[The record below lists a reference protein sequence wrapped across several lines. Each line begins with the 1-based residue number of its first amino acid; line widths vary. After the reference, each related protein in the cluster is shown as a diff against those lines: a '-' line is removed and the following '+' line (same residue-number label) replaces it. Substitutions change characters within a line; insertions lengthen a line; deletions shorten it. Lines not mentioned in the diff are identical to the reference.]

1 MRALDGFAHTQ
12 PNALWRGSPR
22 ESGGRREAFA
32 TVRESALEGESL
44 VSVDATTARRILIVR
59 LSSLGDVVHALPLLD
74 AVRRARPDAHLGWLV
89 EEATAS
95 LLEGHPQLD
104 RLFVAPRREVLA
116 LARAGRWAAAGGRLR
131 SLLGELRA
139 ERFELS
145 LDAQS
150 NLRSGLLA
158 RASGA
163 SRRVGFAPPFSKEH
177 AHWLLTDP
185 VSAPAG
191 KQLKV
196 ERNLELLRPLG
207 IEPGPARAHVPVSE
221 RARKFAE
228 EVLCAPGPWVA
239 LHPGVSGMGALK
251 QWPPERFAQVA
262 RQLEAS
268 YGARVLVTWGP
279 GEEVLAQRV
288 ARATDGSARVA
299 PATVS
304 LQELA
309 ALYQGCAAVA
319 GSDTGPVHLAAALGV
334 PTVALFGP
342 KDPAIY
348 APWQAQTGRAARV
361 IWKDVHCS
369 PCGKR
374 RCGNIICMPAI
385 GVEEVVRALGESLEE
400 AREGTRLAG
409 SLGQPA

>member
-1 MRALDGFAHTQ
+1 
-12 PNALWRGSPR
+12 
-22 ESGGRREAFA
+22 
-32 TVRESALEGESL
+32 VRESALEGESL

-74 AVRRARPDAHLGWLV
+74 ALRRARPDAHLGWLV
-89 EEATAS
+89 EEAAAS

-104 RLFVAPRREVLA
+104 RLFVVPRREALA
-116 LARAGRWAAAGGRLR
+116 LARAGRWATAGGRFRTLF
-131 SLLGELRA
+131 GELRA
-139 ERFELS
+139 ERFEWS

-185 VSAPAG
+185 VSVPAG
-191 KQLKV
+191 NQLKV

-207 IEPGPARAHVPVSE
+207 IEPGPARAQVPVSE
-221 RARKFAE
+221 SARRFAA
-228 EVLCAPGPWVA
+228 EVLRAPGPWVA
-239 LHPGVSGMGALK
+239 LHPGVSGMGSFK
-251 QWPPERFAQVA
+251 QWEPERFSQVA
-262 RQLEAS
+262 RRLEAS

-279 GEEVLAQRV
+279 GEEALAQRV
-288 ARATDGSARVA
+288 ARGAEGSARVA
-299 PATVS
+299 PATAS

-348 APWQAQTGRAARV
+348 APWQAQSGRAARV
-361 IWKDVHCS
+361 IWKGVHCS

-385 GVEEVVRALGESLEE
+385 GVEEVVRALGESLEDVVNG
-400 AREGTRLAG
+400 ARLAG
-409 SLGQPA
+409 SVGQPA